1 MAVVIKNTFLDV
13 AEHKFLYWDEPCCA
27 ATRSRSLPRQWKPTA
42 TSNRPISSPMSIDA
56 SLSPRSNLSF
66 YSAVESSELHSSS
79 KSGDWDLETDVA
91 EVPARQFSC
100 MTPTSSLA
108 SPRDVTEIPFRQ
120 FSCMTPTSSVGS
132 PRDFAKIP
140 SMQFSCMT
148 PTSSLGSPREDAQWA
163 SSWTS
168 ELDNGSCYMSNC
180 NLEESDSPSSA
191 VSGTNKLIKLG
202 NISDSSASIENNII
216 PESLAQSFVWRQ
228 FNENEEPENEPETC
242 MECVEGVYG
251 SLDTRTRLKVEAPA
265 FQPAP
270 KDTRIEAVLSC
281 LHMALASCGQVHDIK
296 TERGPAGVSST
307 WISAEL
313 QRGPCASARSYDVIH
328 LAKQS
333 LDAITARL
341 PTVTL
346 LSARVQREDSGYS
359 LRSSMACIPDHAQ
372 DCMCWDLFRKGHCP
386 RRSSCRWYH
395 PQDSDIARIKISI
408 RYGEDV
414 SDVGSEDQPKMSSSD
429 ARYKISLGALV
440 E

>member
-13 AEHKFLYWDEPCCA
+13 AEHKFLYWDEPCCT

-42 TSNRPISSPMSIDA
+42 TSNVPISSPISIDA

-79 KSGDWDLETDVA
+79 KSALELSSGDWDLETDVA
-91 EVPARQFSC
+91 EVPS
-100 MTPTSSLA
+100 M
-108 SPRDVTEIPFRQ
+108 Q

-132 PRDFAKIP
+132 PREFAKIP

-202 NISDSSASIENNII
+202 NISDSSASTENNII
-216 PESLAQSFVWRQ
+216 PESLAQSFVWRR
-228 FNENEEPENEPETC
+228 FDENEEPENEPETC
-242 MECVEGVYG
+242 VECVEGVYG

-281 LHMALASCGQVHDIK
+281 LHLALASCGQVRDIK

-414 SDVGSEDQPKMSSSD
+414 SDIGSEDQLMMNSSD
-429 ARYKISLGALV
+429 ARYKISLGELV